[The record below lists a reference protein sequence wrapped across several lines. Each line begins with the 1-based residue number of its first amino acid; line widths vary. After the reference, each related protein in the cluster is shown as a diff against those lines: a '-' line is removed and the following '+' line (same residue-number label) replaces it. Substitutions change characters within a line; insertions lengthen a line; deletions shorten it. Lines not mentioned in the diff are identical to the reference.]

1 MADATYIK
9 GAELEDV
16 LLTWNHPTTGLYTDF
31 VSGWSFSALIGNV
44 DEVNLVTKTLGFTPA
59 ATAPNLTIAWAS
71 GELDPL
77 PVGVHTVDVQARHIA
92 TSKDRKT
99 TFSLE
104 IRAAVLPTP

>member
-31 VSGWSFSALIGNV
+31 VSGWTFSALIGDPDV
-44 DEVNLVTKTLGFTPA
+44 AALVTKATGFTPSA
-59 ATAPNLTIAWAS
+59 SAPNLTIAWAA

-92 TSKDRKT
+92 TTKDRKT
-99 TFSLE
+99 SFSLE
-104 IRAAVLPTP
+104 IKVAVLP